1 MATTTTKP
9 ARGGRQRADHIQ
21 VHRIE
26 LGKWERDNFGKP
38 VAAVLEEAMEVAS
51 AVRVVRTVA
60 VVGAAGAAVG
70 ATYVA
75 WRIGKSLYGWVDD
88 GMLPVV
94 SQGLT
99 SVGQFRWLRFF
110 GVGDGKGV
118 I

>member
-1 MATTTTKP
+1 
-9 ARGGRQRADHIQ
+9 
-21 VHRIE
+21 

-70 ATYVA
+70 AAYVA
-75 WRIGKSLYGWVDD
+75 WRIGKSIYGWTEDAKD
-88 GMLPVV
+88 LLPVV
-94 SQGLT
+94 GAAATTTPQL
-99 SVGQFRWLRFF
+99 RWLRFF